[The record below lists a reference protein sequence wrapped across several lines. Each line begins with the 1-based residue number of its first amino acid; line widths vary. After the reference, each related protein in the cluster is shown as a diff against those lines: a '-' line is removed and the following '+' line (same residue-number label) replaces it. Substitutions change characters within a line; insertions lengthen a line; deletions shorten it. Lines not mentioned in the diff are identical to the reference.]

1 LSGFC
6 ILLYSL
12 RRIKLAH
19 AYTPGLKVLAYTVLT
34 KERRLPL
41 PGEILVNKGDT
52 VSAEHVVARTNLP
65 GNVQTLNVAGLLGA
79 LPDEIEEAMT
89 KMTDDEIKKDEVIAQ
104 NKGLFGLFKSQV
116 KSPINGKIENIS
128 KITGQVILREPPIPV
143 EVIAYIDGTVTDTIK
158 KEGVAIETKG
168 SFIQGIFGIGGE
180 TIGPLAM
187 AVDDPDTVLTE
198 KDIDKSFKDK
208 IIVGGSLV
216 TYDTLEHAR
225 KTGVKGI
232 VVGGIEDGDL
242 KKFMGYD
249 IGVAITGS
257 ENVGLTLIVT
267 EGFGKLKMADR
278 TFGLLKSLAGKKSSI
293 NGATQIRAG
302 VMRPEVIVPLDVK
315 KSDKKSRDISAGTGL
330 EIGMNVRIIREPF
343 FGAIGRVVDLPIELA
358 HIETEAHVRVL
369 KVELDNK
376 QQITLPRANVEIIEE

>member
-1 LSGFC
+1 M
-6 ILLYSL
+6 
-12 RRIKLAH
+12 AH
-19 AYTPGLKVLAYTVLT
+19 AYTPGLKVLKYTVLT

-41 PGEILVNKGDT
+41 PGEILVNKGDA

-65 GNVQTLNVAGLLGA
+65 GNVQTLNVAGLLGV
-79 LPDEIEEAMT
+79 LPDEVEEAMI
-89 KMTDDEIKKDEVIAQ
+89 KKTDDEIKKDEVVAQ
-104 NKGLFGLFKSQV
+104 SKGLFGLFKSQV

-143 EVIAYIDGTVTDTIK
+143 EVIAYIDGTVTGTIK

-187 AVDDPDTVLTE
+187 AVDDPGTVLTE
-198 KDIDKSFKDK
+198 KDIDESFKDK
-208 IIVGGSLV
+208 IIVGGSMV

-225 KTGVKGI
+225 RVGVKGI

-267 EGFGKLKMADR
+267 EGFGKLKMAAR
-278 TFGLLKSLAGKKSSI
+278 TFGLLKSLVGKKSSI

-302 VMRPEVIVPLDVK
+302 VMRPEVIVPLDMK